1 METDV
6 ERAELADRRRGL
18 VAPFIGLLVITAN
31 QWLFFSR
38 DWTDVAIWQLGL
50 WLILVLLA
58 FFLLMTGGLWFL
70 PMRVRQIANDE
81 VTRNSRQ
88 KAIQAGFVAAM
99 LIAPLVFVV
108 SPFEPLAAQ
117 RAAHLVISIS
127 LEVAFLVYGI
137 AEIRHCA

>member
-1 METDV
+1 M
-6 ERAELADRRRGL
+6 
-18 VAPFIGLLVITAN
+18 APFIGLLVITAN

-38 DWTDVAIWQLGL
+38 EWTDLTVWTLGL

-58 FFLLMTGGLWFL
+58 FFLLMTGRLWFL
-70 PMRVRQIANDE
+70 PKRVRQVADDE

-99 LIAPLVFVV
+99 LTVLLIFVV

-117 RAAHLVISIS
+117 RAAHLVISFS
-127 LEVAFLVYGI
+127 LEVAFVVYGI
-137 AEIRHCA
+137 SEIWHRA